1 MLRFGTFQLITLICS
16 ALFWPL
22 LSLALTDETELLP
35 EDQAFAF
42 HAELLPDNEL
52 EVRWTIADGYYMY
65 RDKIGYQIDGQ
76 NALATALQLP
86 EGKKKNDEL
95 FGEVEVYTGIFKLT
109 LPLKN
114 DGAFTLVA
122 DGQGCNEPVGVCY
135 PPITHNISFD
145 PASGG
150 NLVSTTQ
157 SSPAPSGNSKFGQ
170 TEQGTELLTALVNET
185 AESNPSMQSS
195 SSRIPAPA
203 PDTIKMAQAEKDEQ
217 SAPQVDSIQQ
227 LRDLLSSGFEQ
238 PEYLAVDDAFKLS
251 LKQVDAQTLQANFEI
266 ASGYYLYRDKM
277 NFVGVGDI
285 GIEQG
290 NLPEGEVKEDEYFGR
305 TSVFRESIEFP
316 LTLERADNVATQLVV
331 KANYQGCAEQGICYP
346 PVTKSFTFELP
357 TLIANAE
364 AQASET
370 ALVRS
375 NETTSAVKSG
385 SFMSLLLGAFAAGIL
400 LTFTPCVLPMIP
412 ILSGVIA
419 GQGDRLTRSR
429 GGILALVYVLGTA
442 ATYAA
447 MGAIAGAT
455 GEQLQAYFQNVWAI
469 GVLAAV
475 FVVMAL
481 AMFGMFELQM
491 PAAIQSRLQSSSSK
505 MSGSIPLVF
514 ILGLVSALIIGA
526 CVSPVLISFL
536 GLAVT
541 KADPILGA
549 QMMFV
554 MAMGMGLPLIALG
567 FGAGYLLPRA
577 GAWMETVK
585 YVFGVMLIGVAI
597 YLLGVLPQVPVL
609 LLWGVFFI
617 IVSTYLGATQ
627 SLPEG
632 SSGWHRL
639 GKGFGTVLLVWGI
652 AALLGGFYGERD
664 IFKPLPATLFQAGTV
679 QQAQSGPETH
689 LFTQVSD
696 LAELEQQFTRAATE
710 NKRIMIDFYAD
721 WCVDCIK
728 MEKSTFEDQS
738 VVSIL
743 EERYIALQVDVTDP
757 NDEDTKAIKKK
768 FGVFGP
774 PAVLFFDSLG
784 TPLDSKNFYGYQDP
798 EQFLSLISK

>member
-16 ALFWPL
+16 GLFWPL

-65 RDKIGYQIDGQ
+65 RDKIEYQIDGQ
-76 NALATALQLP
+76 NALAVPLQLP

-109 LPLKN
+109 LPLQN

-145 PASGG
+145 PASAE
-150 NLVSTTQ
+150 NLASATQ
-157 SSPAPSGNSKFGQ
+157 SSAAPGDTANFGQ
-170 TEQGTELLTALVNET
+170 TESGSELLAALVNES
-185 AESNPSMQSS
+185 AESSPSMQSS
-195 SSRIPAPA
+195 SSRIPEPA
-203 PDTIKMAQAEKDEQ
+203 FDSAELAQAEKDEQ

-251 LKQVDAQTLQANFEI
+251 LNQVDAQTLKANFEI

-277 NFVGVGDI
+277 KFVGTGNI
-285 GIEQG
+285 GVVQG
-290 NLPEGEVKEDEYFGR
+290 NLPEGEIKEDEYFGR
-305 TSVFRESIEFP
+305 TSVFRQSIEFP
-316 LTLERADNVATQLVV
+316 LILERTDNVATQLVV

-357 TLIANAE
+357 TLIAKAE
-364 AQASET
+364 AQSSDT
-370 ALVRS
+370 ALVHS
-375 NETTSAVKSG
+375 IETTSATDAG
-385 SFMSLLLGAFAAGIL
+385 SFMTLLLGAFAAGLL

-469 GVLAAV
+469 GILAAI

-491 PAAIQSRLQSSSSK
+491 PAAIQSRLQSSTSK

-585 YVFGVMLIGVAI
+585 YVFGIMLIGVAI

-632 SSGWHRL
+632 TSGWHRL

-664 IFKPLPATLFQAGTV
+664 IFKPLPATLFQAGTAE
-679 QQAQSGPETH
+679 QTQSGSEAH

-696 LAELEQQFTRAATE
+696 LAELDQQFTLAAKE

-743 EERYIALQVDVTDP
+743 EERYVALQVDVTDP

-784 TPLDSKNFYGYQDP
+784 SPLDSKNFYGYQGP
-798 EQFLSLISK
+798 EQFLSLISE